1 MKKNLALLLTA
12 LLLVFSLTAC
22 GNDQKDN
29 NTAGN
34 GDAITGNDTAGNNT
48 TGSADNGT
56 TNETTN
62 GGAGDTLLDDTKE
75 GLNNVEDG
83 VNNAIDDVLPGTGTT
98 NRTAGTATPQGSRS
112 GGVTYGQMLKNARVH
127 DKDGDLTDLENTV
140 TPGWTY

>member
-98 NRTAGTATPQGSRS
+98 NSTAAPPLPRAAAAAASPMGRCS
-112 GGVTYGQMLKNARVH
+112 K
-127 DKDGDLTDLENTV
+127 
-140 TPGWTY
+140 TPGSTTRTEI